1 MQDFELIREQDL
13 VDNPSARVA
22 VCLCLDVS
30 GSMTN
35 YNAIH
40 ELNEGIAQFYEAIKN
55 DEEALYA
62 AEVCIVTFG
71 GNNQAMC
78 EADFSTLSI
87 QGEPPVLT
95 ANGNTPM
102 GEGVRLAL
110 DLLDKRK
117 QEYKDKGVDYYQP
130 WLVLMSDGQPNGNV
144 AILEDAIQRTRDLV
158 VNKKLSLFPI
168 GIGADA
174 DMDALARFSP
184 IRPPLRLKGLNFK
197 DFFEW
202 LSKSISR
209 VSQSTP
215 VDKVPLDLEGVRAW
229 GEA

>member
-1 MQDFELIREQDL
+1 
-13 VDNPSARVA
+13 
-22 VCLCLDVS
+22 
-30 GSMTN
+30 
-35 YNAIH
+35 
-40 ELNEGIAQFYEAIKN
+40 
-55 DEEALYA
+55 
-62 AEVCIVTFG
+62 
-71 GNNQAMC
+71 MC

-144 AILEDAIQRTRDLV
+144 TILEDAIQRTRDLV
-158 VNKKLSLFPI
+158 MNKKLSLFPI

-215 VDKVPLDLEGVRAW
+215 GDKVPLDLEGVRAW

>member
-30 GSMTN
+30 SSMEGEPIN
-35 YNAIH
+35 
-40 ELNEGIAQFYEAIKN
+40 ELNQGIRQFYEAIRS

-62 AEVCIVTFG
+62 AEICIVTFPG
-71 GNNQAMC
+71 GFDGAEC
-78 EADFSTLSI
+78 RVDFSTLSI
-87 QGEPPVLT
+87 QGKAPTLS
-95 ANGNTPM
+95 ANGMTPM

-130 WLVLMSDGQPNGNV
+130 WLVLMTDGCPNGDASV
-144 AILEDAIQRTRDLV
+144 LEDSIKRTRDLV
-158 VNKKLSLFPI
+158 SNKKLSLFPI
-168 GIGADA
+168 GIGDHA
-174 DMDALARFSP
+174 DMNTLARFSP
-184 IRPPLRLKGLNFK
+184 NRPPLRLKGLNFK
-197 DFFEW
+197 EFFVW
-202 LSKSISR
+202 LSKSVSR

-215 VDKVPLDLEGVRAW
+215 GDKVQLDLEGIKEW
-229 GEA
+229 GEV

>member
-1 MQDFELIREQDL
+1 MQDFELIKERDL

-30 GSMTN
+30 SSMSD
-35 YNAIH
+35 YNAID
-40 ELNEGIAQFYEAIKN
+40 ELNEGIALFYEAVKN

-71 GNNQAMC
+71 GNDEAKC
-78 EADFSTLSI
+78 EVDFSTLSI
-87 QGEPPVLT
+87 QGNPPVL
-95 ANGNTPM
+95 AAYGNTPM

-110 DLLDKRK
+110 DLLDRRK

-130 WLVLMSDGQPNGNV
+130 WLVLMSDGQPNGSAEV
-144 AILEDAIQRTRDLV
+144 LEDSIKRTRDLV
-158 VNKKLSLFPI
+158 TNKKLSLFPI
-168 GIGADA
+168 GIGASA
-174 DMDALARFSP
+174 DMEALARFSP

-197 DFFEW
+197 EFFEW
-202 LSKSISR
+202 LSKSVSK

-215 VDKVPLDLEGVRAW
+215 GDKVELDLGGIKAW

>member
-71 GNNQAMC
+71 GNNRRCAKQISQHFQYKVSHLCLLLMVIR
-78 EADFSTLSI
+78 LW
-87 QGEPPVLT
+87 
-95 ANGNTPM
+95 
-102 GEGVRLAL
+102 VR
-110 DLLDKRK
+110 
-117 QEYKDKGVDYYQP
+117 V
-130 WLVLMSDGQPNGNV
+130 
-144 AILEDAIQRTRDLV
+144 
-158 VNKKLSLFPI
+158 
-168 GIGADA
+168 
-174 DMDALARFSP
+174 
-184 IRPPLRLKGLNFK
+184 
-197 DFFEW
+197 
-202 LSKSISR
+202 
-209 VSQSTP
+209 
-215 VDKVPLDLEGVRAW
+215 
-229 GEA
+229 